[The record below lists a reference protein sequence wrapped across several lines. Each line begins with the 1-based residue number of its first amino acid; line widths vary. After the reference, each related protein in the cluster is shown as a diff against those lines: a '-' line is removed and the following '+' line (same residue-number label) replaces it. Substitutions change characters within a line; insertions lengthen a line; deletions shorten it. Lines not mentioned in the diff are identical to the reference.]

1 MRLFIST
8 LLFLTSTLLHA
19 QISSSF
25 VELDD
30 PQKPAGWE
38 NVSSGLHVSFASIDE
53 RFPKSVAP
61 KLNLQRSHKLTAW
74 RGEKVSAQILIWS
87 KEIHKS
93 LRLQASALKG
103 NQSSLPSD
111 LVQFRFV
118 RYVMTDEFSDGC
130 GHRKPENFAA
140 SLSPDM
146 LDDLEEMDLEAKTV
160 RPVWV
165 SIEVP
170 ADAKPGNYAGKV
182 LLKGKSVL
190 DIELEILDRILPP
203 PSEWSYHL
211 DQWQHPSAVARV
223 NNVPLWSDAHF
234 EALKPVMSLAAKAGQ
249 KVITATLNK
258 DPWNVQTFDPYADMI
273 IWEKKADGTWAYDYK
288 VFDRWVQFM
297 LDLGIKKMIN
307 CYSIIPWNNEIH
319 YLDGGQ
325 WVNVKAEPGTPIFE
339 ELWSP
344 FLKDFVQHLRER
356 GWLEITNIAMDERT
370 RVQMD
375 AAFQLLQKVAPELG
389 VAYADNHKTYQRYP
403 NTKDVSI
410 SIGHPYEEKDLR
422 DRTSRGLITTFYIC
436 CSDAFP
442 NQFTF
447 SQPAESTYLAWYA
460 EATGFNGMLRWAFNS
475 WVEHPLQDSR
485 FRTWPAGD
493 TYIIY
498 PQGRSSVRY
507 ERLVEGIQD
516 YEKIQILK
524 KTLERDKLVELQKA
538 IVPFKAANRF
548 EGWNEKLNTA
558 KKLLNQLSK

>member
-1 MRLFIST
+1 MRLIIST
-8 LLFLTSTLLHA
+8 ILFLISTFLHA
-19 QISSSF
+19 QIRSSF
-25 VELDD
+25 VELED
-30 PQKPAGWE
+30 PQRPEGWDRV
-38 NVSSGLHVSFASIDE
+38 NSGLHVSFATIDQ

-61 KLNLQRSHKLTAW
+61 KLNRQRSHKLTAW

-87 KEIHKS
+87 KEEHKGI
-93 LRLQASALKG
+93 RVQAFELKG
-103 NQSSLPSD
+103 NQSSLPSEW
-111 LVQFRFV
+111 VQFRFV
-118 RYVMTDEFSDGC
+118 RYVMTDEFADGC
-130 GHRKPENFAA
+130 GHRKPENFAS

-146 LDDLEEMDLEAKTV
+146 LDDLKEMDLEAKTV

-165 SIEVP
+165 SIDVP
-170 ADAKPGNYAGKV
+170 ADAKPGNYLGKV
-182 LLKGKSVL
+182 MLKGKPVL
-190 DIELEILDRILPP
+190 DLELEIVDRVLPP
-203 PSEWSYHL
+203 PSEWTYHL

-223 NNVPLWSDAHF
+223 NNVPVWSDAHF
-234 EALKPVMSLAAKAGQ
+234 EALKPVMTLAAKAGQ

-258 DPWNVQTFDPYADMI
+258 DPWNVQTYDPYADMI

-288 VFDRWVQFM
+288 VFDRWIQFM

-319 YLDGGQ
+319 YLEGGQ
-325 WVNVKAEPGTPIFE
+325 WVNVKAEPGTPVFE

-344 FLKDFVQHLRER
+344 FLKDFVQHLRMK

-375 AAFQLLQKVAPELG
+375 AAFQLLQKIAPELG

-410 SIGHPYEEKDLR
+410 SIGHPFEEKDLR
-422 DRTSRGLITTFYIC
+422 DRTSRGLVTTFYIC

-447 SQPAESTYLAWYA
+447 SEPAESTYLAWYA

-475 WVEHPLQDSR
+475 WVENPLQDSR

-493 TYIIY
+493 TYLVY
-498 PQGRSSVRY
+498 PQGRSSIRY

-524 KTLERDKLVELQKA
+524 KSLAKDKLKVLQDA
-538 IVPFKAANRF
+538 ISQLKVAQRQ
-548 EGWNEKLNTA
+548 EGWNEKLNAA
-558 KKLLNQLSK
+558 KKLLIQLSH